1 MTCEKIHKSSAAK
14 PFHSLNQ
21 EYQDASELGHY
32 DTRGTGAT
40 SSEVPHARTWKVVCS
55 SVSQRCSDD
64 NTGSATRR
72 VNFHVDVQKMIRE
85 ERFSQLNEEFKGRS
99 TIVNSSASDE

>member
-1 MTCEKIHKSSAAK
+1 MTSEKIHKSSAAK

-21 EYQDASELGHY
+21 EYKDASKLGHY

-40 SSEVPHARTWKVVCS
+40 SSKVAHARTWKVACS
-55 SVSQRCSDD
+55 SVSQRCSADK
-64 NTGSATRR
+64 TGSATRR
-72 VNFHVDVQKMIRE
+72 VNFHVDVQKMTRE